1 MVEAA
6 SASSVPPHR
15 RGRGCMT
22 PMAQRLTASGARTH
36 GRPQAKLY
44 LQRPLPEQR
53 ANYCNHGGSTP
64 TSCSEYKNEAATSRL
79 TDKSVLVSKGIALV

>member
-1 MVEAA
+1 
-6 SASSVPPHR
+6 
-15 RGRGCMT
+15 MT
-22 PMAQRLTASGARTH
+22 PMARRPTASGARTH